1 MKVAGRNSDA
11 GGGSAM
17 NGGESTPTSS
27 VQGLGATVRI
37 TEGTGEKQGSGG
49 SRLGQEGGR
58 RVMPWRRSPWTASN
72 SIRSSRLRR

>member
-17 NGGESTPTSS
+17 ADGEITLASS

-37 TEGTGEKQGSGG
+37 TEGTGE
-49 SRLGQEGGR
+49 
-58 RVMPWRRSPWTASN
+58 
-72 SIRSSRLRR
+72 LRG

>member
-1 MKVAGRNSDA
+1 MKVVGRNSDA

-37 TEGTGEKQGSGG
+37 TKGTGEKRGSGE
-49 SRLGQEGGR
+49 GQGWAKKVAGG
-58 RVMPWRRSPWTASN
+58 
-72 SIRSSRLRR
+72 